1 MTQAFLPL
9 PANYLMSLTDDSAL
23 YSLTISD
30 TNLIGSVWQVSNLD
44 PGNVAFVHFST
55 EEFDSSAIVPEEG
68 TPGVGTAIPPNQT
81 VYVQFNTAGVADGP
95 VYVSGAVSGTAVIVL
110 VPGSFV

>member
-44 PGNVAFVHFST
+44 VANVAFVHFSS
-55 EEFDSSAIVPEEG
+55 EEFDSSAIVPEEAV
-68 TPGVGTAIPPNQT
+68 PGIGTAIPPGQS
-81 VYVQFNTAGVADGP
+81 VFVQYNTAGAADGP
-95 VYVSGAVSGTAVIVL
+95 VYVSGAVTGTATIIL